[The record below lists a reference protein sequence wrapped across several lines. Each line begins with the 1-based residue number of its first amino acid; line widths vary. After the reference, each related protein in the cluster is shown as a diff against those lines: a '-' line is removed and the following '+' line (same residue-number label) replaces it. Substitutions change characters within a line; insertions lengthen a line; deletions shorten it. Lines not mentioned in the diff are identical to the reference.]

1 MRLCNSRLPEE
12 HFGYYQTSQRNWV
25 IIKEYYRCL
34 QWSMLGWRISRL
46 GFVTPIVGEVSL
58 GPLGNTHHISLASI
72 TTNMLVVR
80 WCITERV
87 KRLAGNE
94 IELGIGYRRSNLG
107 QVTYRWQ
114 REQRMLL
121 CGLTDK
127 DLRRICGNQ
136 YEHPGSAIG
145 YWPERCLGHVYIVLE
160 PVGSAR
166 LTLRWQFYW
175 VLMYRR
181 SSESRMRSGTWRG
194 VSKWSR
200 RKYRYIG
207 RLYSDFRKVP
217 SDSGIFRS
225 TGELR
230 NSPGSI

>member
-1 MRLCNSRLPEE
+1 M
-12 HFGYYQTSQRNWV
+12 HIT
-25 IIKEYYRCL
+25 
-34 QWSMLGWRISRL
+34 
-46 GFVTPIVGEVSL
+46 
-58 GPLGNTHHISLASI
+58 ISLASNV
-72 TTNMLVVR
+72 TNELVAG

-127 DLRRICGNQ
+127 DLRRICRSQ

-145 YWPERCLGHVYIVLE
+145 YWPETCLGHVYIVLE

-200 RKYRYIG
+200 HKDRYIG
-207 RLYSDFRKVP
+207 RLYSDTGSVP
-217 SDSGIFRS
+217 GDSGIFRS

-230 NSPGSI
+230 EFAGGS